1 VDDSEQGWVMGVTV
15 ALFTLGAGLVSLL
28 SGDVMAVNIHLPFI
42 FAVVSAL
49 IGMLLVFMLW
59 RGEDIRVLDR

>member
-1 VDDSEQGWVMGVTV
+1 MGVTV